1 MAEAGSKFEEVSDSP
16 ELNNSP
22 IDMSEQPEQSP
33 VTLAQ
38 EEAPTQFRDDR
49 PNKEDPIYFDET
61 GRMVDPPEPKEEEQS
76 VVAEAAEQENPE
88 IGIPKAESTP
98 DYLQSLADSQRQM
111 AEYLTLQQELKEKEE
126 RAALLEQQ
134 KQEEAYYQSE
144 EYVTKLCEG
153 SGLDP
158 EDPIHRQLIYQRL
171 EFGRQNHEYNQR
183 LQAMEQRYY
192 QQEATNAKQRNQRTL
207 EHSFSE
213 AAAQYKG
220 VSEEMLDAARHQ
232 ANLLVQTGM
241 TPDRAVTES
250 MKFIRL
256 AAKQSSK
263 QVTNKVSERQQRLD
277 KINNLGPGRGAKS
290 HRKTE
295 ITIAEADRLI
305 EKYGFLPS

>member
-22 IDMSEQPEQSP
+22 RYVGTTRTISGDVSGK
-33 VTLAQ
+33 
-38 EEAPTQFRDDR
+38 APTQFRDDR

-61 GRMVDPPEPKEEEQS
+61 GRMVDPPEPKEEQS

-207 EHSFSE
+207 EHTLSE
-213 AAAQYKG
+213 AAAKYQG